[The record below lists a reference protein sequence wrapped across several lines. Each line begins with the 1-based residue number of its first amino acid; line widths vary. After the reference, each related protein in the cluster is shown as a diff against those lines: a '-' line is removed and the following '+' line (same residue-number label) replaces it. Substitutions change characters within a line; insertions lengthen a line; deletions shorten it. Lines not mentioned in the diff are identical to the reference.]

1 MHLITLNYLG
11 CSSRKIIF
19 ICILI
24 FLELIYSTYQPL
36 RCGRKLSVCLN
47 ASSLDTKKYG
57 PPKSDNEM
65 NTCSVLHKRIWAV
78 DDFEFFVLLL
88 SFTYCYFFNE
98 LSSKVKFM
106 KRVLKSFSYFRYSW
120 KNGESIVQF
129 DLLNSGKKNARL
141 VDNGM
146 IIT

>member
-1 MHLITLNYLG
+1 M
-11 CSSRKIIF
+11 
-19 ICILI
+19 
-24 FLELIYSTYQPL
+24 
-36 RCGRKLSVCLN
+36 CLN

-65 NTCSVLHKRIWAV
+65 NTCSVLHKRIGAV

-106 KRVLKSFSYFRYSW
+106 KRVLKSFSYFRYS
-120 KNGESIVQF
+120 
-129 DLLNSGKKNARL
+129 
-141 VDNGM
+141 
-146 IIT
+146 